1 MLKLAKCRTGGM
13 LPRGGES
20 CSKATGLG
28 SGLLPGS
35 SRGGTGQFIG
45 LTLGPLPPEQRTLL
59 VTPAVWFMLG
69 PAGKVG
75 LGGLCAPPGG
85 WTGRAAPAPGLRP
98 RPQGLASWLPGFPAP
113 NPNPKHPP
121 TSPPGRFFPPP
132 SKSRGEASAALP
144 APSTPGPPRCGGGE
158 RSAPRPSPRT
168 APLLRV
174 YPDLPPYPSTDT
186 EKSRKKPRGFH

>member
-1 MLKLAKCRTGGM
+1 M

-113 NPNPKHPP
+113 NPNPKQPP
-121 TSPPGRFFPPP
+121 HFPTRPLLSPALQKQR
-132 SKSRGEASAALP
+132 RGERGSARPQHSGA
-144 APSTPGPPRCGGGE
+144 AAACGGGTLS
-158 RSAPRPSPRT
+158 SAPLAPHSSP
-168 APLLRV
+168 APGLSRSS
-174 YPDLPPYPSTDT
+174 PHPSTDT
-186 EKSRKKPRGFH
+186 EKSR

>member
-28 SGLLPGS
+28 SGLLPGN

-113 NPNPKHPP
+113 NPNPKQPP
-121 TSPPGRFFPPP
+121 HFPTRPLLSPALQKQR
-132 SKSRGEASAALP
+132 RGERGSARPQHSGA
-144 APSTPGPPRCGGGE
+144 AAACGGGTLS
-158 RSAPRPSPRT
+158 SAPLAPHSSP
-168 APLLRV
+168 APGLSRSSPL
-174 YPDLPPYPSTDT
+174 PSTDT
-186 EKSRKKPRGFH
+186 EKSL